1 MTVKEKVY
9 KISNG
14 KRMELKGAE
23 LQEHKNIVALCAD
36 NLEDIK
42 YNKIEELMENTKK
55 IFYEKYPLH
64 KQCNIA
70 IFGTEEEKEGFKKF
84 HDEEVAKHDERLEA
98 INSCDNLEQL
108 RCL

>member
-1 MTVKEKVY
+1 MKSKVY

-14 KRMELKGAE
+14 ERMELKGAE
-23 LQEHKNIVALCAD
+23 LQEYKNIVALCAD

-42 YNKIEELMENTKK
+42 YNKIEELMKNTEK

-70 IFGTEEEKEGFKKF
+70 IFGTEEEKEEFKKF
-84 HDEEVAKHDERLEA
+84 HNEEATKYYEQLEA
-98 INSCDNLEQL
+98 INSCDNLERL